1 MAEKKLL
8 KMGNPILREI
18 AKPIK
23 NFNTPELYQLIED
36 MKDTMVVNDGAGLA
50 AIQIGILK
58 RVIIFGFKQN
68 PRYPQSPAIPL
79 TVLINPQYTSLDNEI
94 ESGWEGCL
102 SVPGMRG
109 LVPRFKKIQYS
120 GYDVLGKKI
129 TREVSDFHARVV
141 QHELDHLD
149 GLLYVDKIE
158 DHANFGFTQEL
169 ELANAY

>member
-18 AKPIK
+18 AKPIE

-36 MKDTMVVNDGAGLA
+36 MKDTMIANDGAGLA
-50 AIQIGILK
+50 AIQIGIVK
-58 RVIIFGFKQN
+58 RVIIFGFKNN
-68 PRYPQSPAIPL
+68 PRYPQSPAIPF
-79 TVLINPQYTSLDNEI
+79 TVLINPEYSLLDDEI

-102 SVPGMRG
+102 SIPGMRG

-120 GYDVLGKKI
+120 GYDLLGKKI
-129 TREVSDFHARVV
+129 TREASDFHARVF
-141 QHELDHLD
+141 QHELDHLN
-149 GLLYVDKIE
+149 GRLYVDKIE
-158 DHANFGFTQEL
+158 DHASFGFTQEL

>member
-18 AKPIK
+18 AKPVK
-23 NFNTPELYQLIED
+23 NFNTPELYQLIGD
-36 MKDTMVVNDGAGLA
+36 MKDTMVANDGAGLA

-158 DHANFGFTQEL
+158 DHANFGFIQEL

>member
-1 MAEKKLL
+1 MTEKKLL

-36 MKDTMVVNDGAGLA
+36 MKDTMVANDGAGLA

-68 PRYPQSPAIPL
+68 PRYPQSPDIPL

-129 TREVSDFHARVV
+129 TREASDFHARVV

-158 DHANFGFTQEL
+158 DHANFGFTEEL